1 MILYYILL
9 LAMPL
14 SEHPIWS
21 ALPGGGGLTVFK
33 YLGLACAVV
42 AIIRIVISQRIP
54 PLLKTSSVW
63 WMGAYILITTISYFA
78 HGGELTFGP
87 TPLASIF
94 SAFTMCFITV
104 TLIDNKKRLNR
115 VFLVA
120 IGSMG
125 LASLYVIREWQ
136 KWHSISADFRGWGG
150 MSGDPN
156 YFTMGAIMWL
166 PIAVFLARSGNRWER
181 IYSKVATLVIL
192 VAVVLSAS
200 RGGFIGLSVSLLY
213 LLMRS
218 KRRVRNAILVT
229 VIAVP
234 LLTLFPASPLRRL
247 VKPSAG
253 DTQAANIRLALWGA
267 GLQMVQQNPLSG
279 IGIGQFKPAVRA
291 YLPDPT
297 YDFIAHNTYLEAAA
311 ELGVLGLLAFVGMLI
326 ASLLALRRVVNGD
339 TSEDGYFRNT
349 ALAMQAGIIA
359 YSVQAFFIS
368 TWTERMFWFGFCVSV
383 CVPWIWLRSQ
393 QSVEGTE
400 AESELSPEPQMV

>member
-1 MILYYILL
+1 
-9 LAMPL
+9 
-14 SEHPIWS
+14 
-21 ALPGGGGLTVFK
+21 
-33 YLGLACAVV
+33 
-42 AIIRIVISQRIP
+42 
-54 PLLKTSSVW
+54 
-63 WMGAYILITTISYFA
+63 
-78 HGGELTFGP
+78 
-87 TPLASIF
+87 
-94 SAFTMCFITV
+94 
-104 TLIDNKKRLNR
+104 
-115 VFLVA
+115 
-120 IGSMG
+120 
-125 LASLYVIREWQ
+125 
-136 KWHSISADFRGWGG
+136 
-150 MSGDPN
+150 
-156 YFTMGAIMWL
+156 
-166 PIAVFLARSGNRWER
+166 
-181 IYSKVATLVIL
+181 L

-291 YLPDPT
+291 YLPDPN